1 MLGVTGGRRPP
12 ATWPVP
18 AGFPDKLNGAWE
30 VVLEQAIQAAG
41 GDRQRVTRDN
51 LIEAVRTALPGL
63 TSEEDD
69 YMRRVTLAVLQEA
82 RGSNVFLADLEF
94 LHASLV
100 QGRVYPSDLDPPHPT
115 LSQSLFSTQT
125 GNGSKSLDLFK
136 TTGVNWKIPR
146 GFLARYNTVSAEILR
161 RATEMVGARHDGNKD
176 VVAGVWGRV
185 DVGTFVEAC
194 RQVMTKLS
202 SEEEEYIAAL
212 ASEQVPAGSSYIRDL
227 PFLDK
232 CLQQGRTPTSIK
244 GPELLP
250 TIFLNDTTS
259 GALDGLSL
267 RHTGGRIF

>member
-18 AGFPDKLNGAWE
+18 AGFTDRLNGAWE
-30 VVLEQAIQAAG
+30 AVLDTAIQAAG
-41 GDRQRVTRDN
+41 GDPQRVTRDN

-69 YMRRVTLAVLQEA
+69 YVRRVTLAVLQEA
-82 RGSNVFLADLEF
+82 RGSNVFFADLEF
-94 LHASLV
+94 LHASLA
-100 QGRVYPSDLDPPHPT
+100 QGRVYPADLDPPHPT
-115 LSQSLFSTQT
+115 LAQSLFNIQT
-125 GNGSKSLDLFK
+125 GNGSKSLDLLK

-146 GFLARYNTVSAEILR
+146 GFLSRYNASNAEILR
-161 RATEMVGARHDGNKD
+161 RATELVGARHDGNKD

-194 RQVMTKLS
+194 RQVMGGLS
-202 SEEEEYIAAL
+202 REEEEYIAAL
-212 ASEQVPAGSSYIRDL
+212 ASEQVPSGSSYVRDL

-259 GALDGLSL
+259 GNLDGLSL